1 MTVATT
7 IPQDLH
13 AISHLEALQAFCQRV
28 FLPEPG
34 ERLVFGEGP
43 EHARLL
49 LIGEAPGEKEAET
62 GRPFVGNSG
71 RLLDKYLQEAD
82 LLREEAYVTNVI
94 KVRPPGNRTPRISEV
109 KEAMP
114 VLLRQIELI
123 RPAVIV
129 CLGSIALQAVL
140 DRKAKITDIR
150 GVWQEKDGIR
160 IMPSYHPSAVFRDE
174 NKREL
179 LKQDLFSVGDALKEK
194 EIRPEK

>member
-13 AISHLEALQAFCQRV
+13 AIGHLEALQAFCQRV

-140 DRKAKITDIR
+140 DRKAKITEIR

-160 IMPSYHPSAVFRDE
+160 IMPTYHPSAVFRDE

-194 EIRPEK
+194 GIRPEK